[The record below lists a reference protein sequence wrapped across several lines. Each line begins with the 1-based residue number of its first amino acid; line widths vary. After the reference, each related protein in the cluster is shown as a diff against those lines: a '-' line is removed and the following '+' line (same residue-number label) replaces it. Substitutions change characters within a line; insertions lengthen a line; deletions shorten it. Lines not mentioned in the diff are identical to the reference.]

1 MRNEE
6 LLEKEKNIA
15 WDYTNSACRKKKQEG
30 SGRQAVSVRRIPG
43 MFSFLS
49 LVILISFHVIAY
61 FLRVLDWRV
70 QDDCSKETRE
80 TSNLYSRQYSRPSY
94 NMEEDYSGEDKKKP
108 IPD

>member
-80 TSNLYSRQYSRPSY
+80 TSNLSWCTLVINPMYL
-94 NMEEDYSGEDKKKP
+94 SGKAIACMRITRD
-108 IPD
+108 